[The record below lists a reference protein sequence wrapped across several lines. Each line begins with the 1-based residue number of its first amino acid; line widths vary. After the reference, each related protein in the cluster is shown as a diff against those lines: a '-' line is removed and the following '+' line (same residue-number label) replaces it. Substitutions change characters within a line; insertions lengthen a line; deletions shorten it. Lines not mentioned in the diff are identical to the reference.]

1 MYKLLEGHSR
11 IRPAERIPAAEIER
25 ALTESGGD
33 VARCAGLLQTPA
45 EALRRHLRR
54 QDETEAV

>member
-11 IRPAERIPAAEIER
+11 IRPAERIPPVEIER
-25 ALTESGGD
+25 ALLDSGGD
-33 VARCAGLLQTPA
+33 VARCAALLQTPA

-54 QDETEAV
+54 VDEAEAV